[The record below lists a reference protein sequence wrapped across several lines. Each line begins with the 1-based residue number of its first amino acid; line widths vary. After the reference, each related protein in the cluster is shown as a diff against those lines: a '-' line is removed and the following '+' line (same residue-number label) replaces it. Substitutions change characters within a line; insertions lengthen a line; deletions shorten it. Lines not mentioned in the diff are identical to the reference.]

1 MFWTLIFV
9 KYLSDLPKLSI
20 ESGIAYSKFESEEA
34 AKAYYEA
41 AKAEGSDASTD
52 GNYVTIKSSSDDF
65 KEYEGLDKN
74 SLVAFFNAME
84 TYGF

>member
-1 MFWTLIFV
+1 MFEEVRVQGRNVLNLNFV

-41 AKAEGSDASTD
+41 AKADGSDASTD
-52 GNYVTIKSSSDDF
+52 GNYVTVK
-65 KEYEGLDKN
+65 KQRR
-74 SLVAFFNAME
+74 
-84 TYGF
+84 